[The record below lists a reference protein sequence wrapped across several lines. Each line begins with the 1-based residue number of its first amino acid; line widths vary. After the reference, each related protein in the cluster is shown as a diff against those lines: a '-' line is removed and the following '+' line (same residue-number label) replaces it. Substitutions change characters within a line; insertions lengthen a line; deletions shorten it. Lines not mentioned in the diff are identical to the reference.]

1 MAFSEFCLSFMGPAS
16 GYSLYKR
23 DKASS
28 AMLLSEEN
36 NILIKWMVSP
46 RFVGSWD
53 FCLLSFVL
61 RLPFEE
67 CDDVVAIKEK
77 TFVSETVE
85 KHTKT
90 VDLDKSREKKVKEVR
105 KEKTDGTHVRRDLA
119 VEISVIREFLAG
131 YRDFQ
136 CGVPIASTIQ
146 WCYCLNSL

>member
-1 MAFSEFCLSFMGPAS
+1 
-16 GYSLYKR
+16 
-23 DKASS
+23 
-28 AMLLSEEN
+28 
-36 NILIKWMVSP
+36 
-46 RFVGSWD
+46 
-53 FCLLSFVL
+53 LSFVL

-146 WCYCLNSL
+146 